1 MKQFYTSLSPS
12 PPLLRFIV
20 PSHPWTTGRE
30 SSLLLLLTC
39 FSYYSCRCRQN
50 ASDCGCRRVDI
61 LFVCAWVSEW
71 ESVCEWVCIRLLVQG
86 RGEMRRLKQST
97 VLSYARIFLVLVY
110 FLSVHPLFASYIV
123 PGLTY
128 SGVQV
133 TEEISLLA
141 AWINRTLTL
150 VLGLSWHSSSTQ
162 QMAQVLKAN
171 HHMPSLQPQLAIHL
185 AFLTPSHPLATFF
198 YGFCQKN
205 CLQENKIKGSV

>member
-30 SSLLLLLTC
+30 SSLLLTC

-97 VLSYARIFLVLVY
+97 VLSYAHIFLVLVY
-110 FLSVHPLFASYIV
+110 FLSVHPLFASNII
-123 PGLTY
+123 PGPTY

-133 TEEISLLA
+133 RHWGNLTVSSL
-141 AWINRTLTL
+141 NKQDVNTCPRPQLTL
-150 VLGLSWHSSSTQ
+150 IFHSTNGSGIESKSPHALAPTSACYTFSIPHPIPPPCYILLWFLSKKLFTR
-162 QMAQVLKAN
+162 
-171 HHMPSLQPQLAIHL
+171 
-185 AFLTPSHPLATFF
+185 
-198 YGFCQKN
+198 
-205 CLQENKIKGSV
+205 E